1 MRGRLACGE
10 ARPKCSCCMLGARL
24 LASTLCA
31 RSSPFWCLRAGARAR
46 VYVWLLVPC
55 VRGAACVHV
64 TARPVCVDHVDLAA
78 TTAAFAAV
86 KSSMFAE
93 ATGET
98 VLATVWGSLGTTP
111 ITGGWM
117 RPPSRTPAFSPGVP
131 HTAISPPRCCR
142 TYAIAPRSVLIAP
155 PPRTWPLT
163 GLISGRFLP
172 EPEPEPGI
180 SNIKS
185 AARQKDWQFCK
196 LQLFNY

>member
-10 ARPKCSCCMLGARL
+10 ARPKCSCCMLGERL

-111 ITGGWM
+111 ITGWWM

-155 PPRTWPLT
+155 LSDIDFGRTSEVCVCAW
-163 GLISGRFLP
+163 ISTR
-172 EPEPEPGI
+172 
-180 SNIKS
+180 
-185 AARQKDWQFCK
+185 
-196 LQLFNY
+196 